1 MLYKKVH
8 RQFLREFKK
17 GRKFKV
23 GDDVFKVTGKP
34 YTYIDR
40 NLCGAVWVWVEKN
53 FSISRYRRLLI
64 TTEGQLR
71 GRDIEWLG

>member
-23 GDDVFKVTGKP
+23 GDDVFKSYWKTIYK
-34 YTYIDR
+34 R
-40 NLCGAVWVWVEKN
+40 
-53 FSISRYRRLLI
+53 
-64 TTEGQLR
+64 
-71 GRDIEWLG
+71 WLYF